1 MQGDAAG
8 SIEIEALWEYSD
20 PAVSESRFRGALER
34 TTGDA
39 ALELMTQVARTY
51 SLRKRF
57 DEAHR
62 VLDQVHVQ
70 LKSAG
75 VGPRVRYLLER
86 GRTFNSAGDRD
97 KARKLFEHAFEQAQA
112 GKLEGLAVDAAH
124 MVAITHG
131 GTEQALE
138 WNRRGL
144 LLARASKD
152 AKAVALIPAMINN
165 QAWDLHDMGRLP
177 EALAMFEEAQ
187 REWTAR
193 GRPKQVQVAKWS
205 VARCL
210 RSMGRHEEALAIQ
223 RALEAEHRAAGTSDP
238 HVASEIAENLKAL
251 GR

>member
-20 PAVSESRFRGALER
+20 PAVSESRFRAALEG

-39 ALELMTQVARTY
+39 ALELLTQVARTY

-70 LKSAG
+70 LRGAG
-75 VGPRVRYLLER
+75 TAPRVRYLLER

-97 KARKLFEHAFEQAQA
+97 QARKLFVHAFEQAQA
-112 GKLEGLAVDAAH
+112 GRLEGLAVDAAH
-124 MVAITHG
+124 MVAIAHG
-131 GTEQALE
+131 GTEPALE

-144 LLARASKD
+144 ALARASKD
-152 AKAVALIPAMINN
+152 AKAVALIPAMLNN
-165 QAWDLHDMGRLP
+165 QAWDLHDLGRFP
-177 EALAMFEEAQ
+177 EALALFEEAQ

-193 GRPKQVQVAKWS
+193 DRPKQVRVARWS

-210 RSMGRHEEALAIQ
+210 RSMGRYEEALAIQ
-223 RALEAEHRAAGTSDP
+223 RALQAEHRAAGTSDP
-238 HVASEIAENLKAL
+238 HVTQEIAENLKAL